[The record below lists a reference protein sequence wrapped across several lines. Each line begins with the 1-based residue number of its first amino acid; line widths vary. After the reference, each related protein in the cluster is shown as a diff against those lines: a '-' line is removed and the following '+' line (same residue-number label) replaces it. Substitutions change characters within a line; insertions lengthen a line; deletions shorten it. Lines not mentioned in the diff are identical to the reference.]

1 MRISHSHTCKQVTLG
16 GCAVPKTVLLEFQY
30 CLPHLL
36 HAQVHTVPPSR
47 VCCSHKCTHGIPL
60 LLTASFACTCA
71 HSLPSR
77 VCCSHKRTHR
87 IPLLLIASFARTC
100 AHRSPSKGVL
110 FYGPPGCGKTLL
122 AKAIANECQSNFISV
137 KGPELLTMW
146 FGESESNVSGVG

>member
-71 HSLPSR
+71 HS
-77 VCCSHKRTHR
+77 
-87 IPLLLIASFARTC
+87 
-100 AHRSPSKGVL
+100 SPFKGVL
-110 FYGPPGCGKTLL
+110 FPQTYSRNSTVAYRIFCMHMCT
-122 AKAIANECQSNFISV
+122 QSPF
-137 KGPELLTMW
+137 KGVLFPQTYSRNSTVAYRIFCMHMCTQSP
-146 FGESESNVSGVG
+146 FKGVLFP